1 MDLFLDSKYFINQVK
16 SSQDKEIFIKYYE
29 NFQLHLIQVKQ
40 YINIK
45 KEFLEYIKIL
55 LDNPLKLSQSDL
67 IMYNNLYNEINTS
80 ITLIE
85 HDAILYKNNFKKH
98 LFYLIKK

>member
-1 MDLFLDSKYFINQVK
+1 MDLSLDSKFFINQIK
-16 SSQDKEIFIKYYE
+16 TSQDKEIFTKYYD

-45 KEFLEYIKIL
+45 KDLSKYIKLL
-55 LDNPLKLSQSDL
+55 LDQSLELSQSDF
-67 IMYNNLYNEINTS
+67 IIYNQLYNEINNS
-80 ITLIE
+80 ILLIE
-85 HDAILYKNNFKKH
+85 DDAIRFKNNFKKH